1 MVWALIA
8 SLAIVFNSGAAP
20 LKIRVSP
27 APIAQSQSAYDQ
39 EAERQLLDLANRAR
53 AQSGLPPL
61 HEDEGLKSAA
71 RAHAELMAGQ
81 RQLSHRFAGEEAL
94 AQRLASDSDLHLDQS
109 GENVAYAGSADQ
121 AHDSLMK
128 SPAHRENLLS
138 PDYNTAGFG
147 AVRRGNL
154 LYITQDFAHSLPKL
168 SAQTAEETVAA
179 RLNRERS
186 QMGLPPLQ
194 RVDGGSAHAT
204 ACSMAQASLLKTS
217 GTQARYVLRY
227 TSMEPSSLP
236 AGTERATRDR
246 DLRAFSVGACY
257 ARSAAYPTGAYWVIV
272 QFF

>member
-1 MVWALIA
+1 MKVRIQP
-8 SLAIVFNSGAAP
+8 SS
-20 LKIRVSP
+20 
-27 APIAQSQSAYDQ
+27 APIAQSQSIYDQ
-39 EAERQLLDLANRAR
+39 QAERHLLDLANRAR
-53 AQSGLPPL
+53 GQAGLPPL

-71 RAHAELMAGQ
+71 RAHAQLMAGQ
-81 RQLSHRFAGEEAL
+81 RQLSHRFAGEDAL
-94 AQRLASDSDLHLDQS
+94 AQRLAGDSDLHLDQS
-109 GENVAYAGSADQ
+109 GENVAYSGSADQ

-128 SPAHRENLLS
+128 APAHRENRLS

-147 AVRRGNL
+147 VVRRGNL

-179 RLNRERS
+179 NLNHERS

-194 RVDGGSAHAT
+194 RLDGSSAHAT

-217 GTQARYVLRY
+217 GTPARYILRY

-236 AGTERATRDR
+236 PGTAKATHDR

-257 ARSAAYPTGAYWVIV
+257 SRSAAYPTGAYWVVV